1 MKKVV
6 LAYSGG
12 LDTSVILKWI
22 KETYQCEV
30 ATFTADLGQ
39 DENFDAVFG
48 SRFVNG
54 SKIVNY
60 PKKKLILNRIFNLVT
75 KILFFSDYNDF
86 TNAFKIYKKSSLLR
100 TFPLVSES
108 FNIFLELPLKIISRK
123 MRYKIIPISWTNRK
137 AHFRCTLALSNPY
150 GTDITVANG
159 VCQGLITMS
168 DRGTKGFGYD
178 PIFYVPHQ
186 SCTMAEMDAD
196 TKNRVGHRGKATH
209 KMKGKIS
216 KLIS

>member
-1 MKKVV
+1 MLKIAIATHNNHKSIE
-6 LAYSGG
+6 LLKLMSN
-12 LDTSVILKWI
+12 LPITWMTLRDLEIDTIVEETGTTIQDNAILKAREYARLTRMYTLADDSGLAVEALNGRPGVYSSRYGGNDI
-22 KETYQCEV
+22 SSKQQRELLLKELY
-30 ATFTADLGQ
+30 
-39 DENFDAVFG
+39 
-48 SRFVNG
+48 S
-54 SKIVNY
+54 
-60 PKKKLILNRIFNLVT
+60 
-75 KILFFSDYNDF
+75 
-86 TNAFKIYKKSSLLR
+86 
-100 TFPLVSES
+100 
-108 FNIFLELPLKIISRK
+108 
-123 MRYKIIPISWTNRK
+123 ISWTNRK

>member
-1 MKKVV
+1 MIKIVIATHNNHKSIE
-6 LAYSGG
+6 LLKLMSN
-12 LDTSVILKWI
+12 LPITWMTLRDLEIDTIVEETGTTIQDNAILKAREYARLTRMYTLADDSGLAVEALNGRPGVYSSRYGGNDI
-22 KETYQCEV
+22 SSKQQRELLLKELY
-30 ATFTADLGQ
+30 
-39 DENFDAVFG
+39 
-48 SRFVNG
+48 S
-54 SKIVNY
+54 
-60 PKKKLILNRIFNLVT
+60 
-75 KILFFSDYNDF
+75 
-86 TNAFKIYKKSSLLR
+86 
-100 TFPLVSES
+100 
-108 FNIFLELPLKIISRK
+108 
-123 MRYKIIPISWTNRK
+123 ISWTNRK

-178 PIFYVPHQ
+178 PIFYIPHQ

>member
-1 MKKVV
+1 M
-6 LAYSGG
+6 
-12 LDTSVILKWI
+12 LKI
-22 KETYQCEV
+22 AI
-30 ATFTADLGQ
+30 ATHNNHKSIELL
-39 DENFDAVFG
+39 
-48 SRFVNG
+48 
-54 SKIVNY
+54 
-60 PKKKLILNRIFNLVT
+60 KLM
-75 KILFFSDYNDF
+75 
-86 TNAFKIYKKSSLLR
+86 SSLPITWMTLR
-100 TFPLVSES
+100 D
-108 FNIFLELPLKIISRK
+108 LEIDTIVEETGTTIQENATLKAREYARLTRMYTLADDSGLAVEALNGRPGVYSARYGGNDISSKQQRELLLK
-123 MRYKIIPISWTNRK
+123 ELYSISWTNRK

-196 TKNRVGHRGKATH
+196 TKNRIGHRGKATH
-209 KMKGKIS
+209 KMKGQIS

>member
-1 MKKVV
+1 MLKIVIATHNNHKSIE
-6 LAYSGG
+6 LLKLMSN
-12 LDTSVILKWI
+12 LPITWMTLRDLEIDTIVEETGTTIQDNAILKAREYARLTRMYTLADDSGLAVEALNGRPGVYSSRYGGNDI
-22 KETYQCEV
+22 SSKQQRELLLKELY
-30 ATFTADLGQ
+30 
-39 DENFDAVFG
+39 
-48 SRFVNG
+48 S
-54 SKIVNY
+54 
-60 PKKKLILNRIFNLVT
+60 
-75 KILFFSDYNDF
+75 
-86 TNAFKIYKKSSLLR
+86 
-100 TFPLVSES
+100 
-108 FNIFLELPLKIISRK
+108 
-123 MRYKIIPISWTNRK
+123 ISWTNRK

-159 VCQGLITMS
+159 VCQGLITMR

>member
-1 MKKVV
+1 M
-6 LAYSGG
+6 L
-12 LDTSVILKWI
+12 
-22 KETYQCEV
+22 
-30 ATFTADLGQ
+30 
-39 DENFDAVFG
+39 
-48 SRFVNG
+48 
-54 SKIVNY
+54 KIVIATHNNH
-60 PKKKLILNRIFNLVT
+60 KSIELLKLMSNLPITWMTLRDLEIDTIVEETGTTIQENATLKAREYARLTRMYTLADDSGLAVEALNGRPGVY
-75 KILFFSDYNDF
+75 SSRYGGND
-86 TNAFKIYKKSSLLR
+86 ISSKQQRELL
-100 TFPLVSES
+100 LK
-108 FNIFLELPLKIISRK
+108 ELYS
-123 MRYKIIPISWTNRK
+123 ISWTNRK

>member
-1 MKKVV
+1 MLKIVIATHNNHKSIE
-6 LAYSGG
+6 LLKLMSN
-12 LDTSVILKWI
+12 LPITWMTLRDLEIDTIVEETGTTIQDNAILKAREYARLTRMYTLADDSGLAVEAI
-22 KETYQCEV
+22 NGRPGVYSSRYGGNDISSKQQRELLLKELY
-30 ATFTADLGQ
+30 
-39 DENFDAVFG
+39 
-48 SRFVNG
+48 S
-54 SKIVNY
+54 
-60 PKKKLILNRIFNLVT
+60 
-75 KILFFSDYNDF
+75 
-86 TNAFKIYKKSSLLR
+86 
-100 TFPLVSES
+100 
-108 FNIFLELPLKIISRK
+108 
-123 MRYKIIPISWTNRK
+123 ISWTNRK

>member
-1 MKKVV
+1 MLKIVIATHNNHKSIE
-6 LAYSGG
+6 LLKLMSN
-12 LDTSVILKWI
+12 LPITWMTLRDLEIDTIVEETGTTIQDNAILKAREYALLTRMYTLADDSGLAVEAI
-22 KETYQCEV
+22 NGRPGVYSSRYGGNDISSKQQRELLLKELY
-30 ATFTADLGQ
+30 
-39 DENFDAVFG
+39 
-48 SRFVNG
+48 S
-54 SKIVNY
+54 
-60 PKKKLILNRIFNLVT
+60 
-75 KILFFSDYNDF
+75 
-86 TNAFKIYKKSSLLR
+86 
-100 TFPLVSES
+100 
-108 FNIFLELPLKIISRK
+108 
-123 MRYKIIPISWTNRK
+123 ISWTNRK

-209 KMKGKIS
+209 KMKGEIS

>member
-1 MKKVV
+1 MLKIVIATHNNHKSIE
-6 LAYSGG
+6 LLKLMSN
-12 LDTSVILKWI
+12 LPITWMTLRDLEIDTIVEETGTTIQDNAILKAR
-22 KETYQCEV
+22 EYARLTRMY
-30 ATFTADLGQ
+30 TLADDSGL
-39 DENFDAVFG
+39 AVEAL
-48 SRFVNG
+48 NG
-54 SKIVNY
+54 RPGVYSARYGGNDISSKQQRE
-60 PKKKLILNRIFNLVT
+60 L
-75 KILFFSDYNDF
+75 
-86 TNAFKIYKKSSLLR
+86 LLR
-100 TFPLVSES
+100 
-108 FNIFLELPLKIISRK
+108 ELYS
-123 MRYKIIPISWTNRK
+123 ISWTNRK

>member
-1 MKKVV
+1 M
-6 LAYSGG
+6 L
-12 LDTSVILKWI
+12 
-22 KETYQCEV
+22 
-30 ATFTADLGQ
+30 
-39 DENFDAVFG
+39 
-48 SRFVNG
+48 
-54 SKIVNY
+54 KIVIATHNNH
-60 PKKKLILNRIFNLVT
+60 KSIELLKLM
-75 KILFFSDYNDF
+75 
-86 TNAFKIYKKSSLLR
+86 SSLPITWMTLR
-100 TFPLVSES
+100 D
-108 FNIFLELPLKIISRK
+108 LEIDTIVEETGTTIQENATLKAREYARLTRMYTLADDSGLAVEALNGRPGVYSSRYGGNDISSKQQRELLLK
-123 MRYKIIPISWTNRK
+123 ELYSISWTNRK
-137 AHFRCTLALSNPY
+137 AYFRCTLALANPY

>member
-1 MKKVV
+1 MLKIVIATHNNHKSIE
-6 LAYSGG
+6 LLKLMSN
-12 LDTSVILKWI
+12 LPITWITLRDLEIDTIVEETGTTIQDNAILKAREYARLTRMYTLADDSGLAVEALNGRPGVYSSRYGGNDI
-22 KETYQCEV
+22 SSKQQRELLLKELY
-30 ATFTADLGQ
+30 
-39 DENFDAVFG
+39 
-48 SRFVNG
+48 S
-54 SKIVNY
+54 
-60 PKKKLILNRIFNLVT
+60 
-75 KILFFSDYNDF
+75 
-86 TNAFKIYKKSSLLR
+86 
-100 TFPLVSES
+100 
-108 FNIFLELPLKIISRK
+108 
-123 MRYKIIPISWTNRK
+123 ISWTNRK

>member
-1 MKKVV
+1 M
-6 LAYSGG
+6 L
-12 LDTSVILKWI
+12 
-22 KETYQCEV
+22 
-30 ATFTADLGQ
+30 
-39 DENFDAVFG
+39 
-48 SRFVNG
+48 
-54 SKIVNY
+54 KIVIATHNNH
-60 PKKKLILNRIFNLVT
+60 KSIELLKLM
-75 KILFFSDYNDF
+75 
-86 TNAFKIYKKSSLLR
+86 SSLPITWMTLR
-100 TFPLVSES
+100 D
-108 FNIFLELPLKIISRK
+108 LEIDTIVEETGTTIQENATLKAREYARLTKMYTLADDSGLAVEALNGRPGVYSSRYGGNDISSKQQRELLLK
-123 MRYKIIPISWTNRK
+123 ELYSISWTNRK
-137 AHFRCTLALSNPY
+137 AYFRCTLALANPY

>member
-1 MKKVV
+1 MLKIVIATHNNHKSIE
-6 LAYSGG
+6 LLKLMSNLPITWMTLRDLGI
-12 LDTSVILKWI
+12 DTIVEETGTTIQDNAILKAREYARLTRMYTLADDSGLAVEAI
-22 KETYQCEV
+22 NGRPGVYSSRYGGNDLSSKQQRELLLKELY
-30 ATFTADLGQ
+30 
-39 DENFDAVFG
+39 
-48 SRFVNG
+48 S
-54 SKIVNY
+54 
-60 PKKKLILNRIFNLVT
+60 
-75 KILFFSDYNDF
+75 
-86 TNAFKIYKKSSLLR
+86 
-100 TFPLVSES
+100 
-108 FNIFLELPLKIISRK
+108 
-123 MRYKIIPISWTNRK
+123 ISWTNRK

>member
-1 MKKVV
+1 M
-6 LAYSGG
+6 L
-12 LDTSVILKWI
+12 
-22 KETYQCEV
+22 
-30 ATFTADLGQ
+30 
-39 DENFDAVFG
+39 
-48 SRFVNG
+48 
-54 SKIVNY
+54 KIVIATHNNH
-60 PKKKLILNRIFNLVT
+60 KSIELLKLM
-75 KILFFSDYNDF
+75 
-86 TNAFKIYKKSSLLR
+86 SSLPITWMTLR
-100 TFPLVSES
+100 D
-108 FNIFLELPLKIISRK
+108 LEIDTIIEETGTTIQENATLKAREYARLTRMYTLADDSGLAIEALNGRPGVYSSRYGGNDISSKQQRELLLK
-123 MRYKIIPISWTNRK
+123 ELYSISWTNRK
-137 AHFRCTLALSNPY
+137 AYFRCTLALANPY

-209 KMKGKIS
+209 KMKDQIS

>member
-1 MKKVV
+1 MLKIVIATHNNHKSIE
-6 LAYSGG
+6 LLKLMSN
-12 LDTSVILKWI
+12 LPITWMTLRDLEIDTIVEETGTTIQDNAILKAR
-22 KETYQCEV
+22 EYARLTRMY
-30 ATFTADLGQ
+30 TLADDSGL
-39 DENFDAVFG
+39 AVEALNG
-48 SRFVNG
+48 RPGVYSSRYGGNDIS
-54 SKIVNY
+54 SKQQRE
-60 PKKKLILNRIFNLVT
+60 L
-75 KILFFSDYNDF
+75 
-86 TNAFKIYKKSSLLR
+86 LLR
-100 TFPLVSES
+100 
-108 FNIFLELPLKIISRK
+108 ELYS
-123 MRYKIIPISWTNRK
+123 ISWTNRK